1 MLPKEVKNFGIPA
14 EKSFIYSQAVKV
26 GDIVYLSGQLSHDEE
41 GNLVGAGD
49 YEVQT
54 RQTYDNILTLLGR
67 YGLDLGHIVDETIYV
82 LGLPDAFRGIIR
94 VRREIYREI
103 VPPASTIVAV
113 TALGL
118 PDQLVEIKAVAHMI
132 PPGR

>member
-49 YEVQT
+49 YEAQT
-54 RQTYDNILTLLGR
+54 RQTYQNIQTLLGR
-67 YGLDLGHIVDETIYV
+67 YGLDLSNLVDETIYV

-94 VRREIYREI
+94 VRREIYRDI

>member
-49 YEVQT
+49 YEAQT
-54 RQTYDNILTLLGR
+54 RQTYDNIQTLLGR

-94 VRREIYREI
+94 VRREIYRDI
-103 VPPASTIVAV
+103 VPPASTSVAV

-118 PDQLVEIKAVAHMI
+118 PDQHVEIKAVAHMI

>member
-49 YEVQT
+49 YEAQT
-54 RQTYDNILTLLGR
+54 RQTYQNIQTLLGR
-67 YGLDLGHIVDETIYV
+67 YGLDLSNLVDETIYV

-94 VRREIYREI
+94 VRRDIYRDI

-132 PPGR
+132 PAGR